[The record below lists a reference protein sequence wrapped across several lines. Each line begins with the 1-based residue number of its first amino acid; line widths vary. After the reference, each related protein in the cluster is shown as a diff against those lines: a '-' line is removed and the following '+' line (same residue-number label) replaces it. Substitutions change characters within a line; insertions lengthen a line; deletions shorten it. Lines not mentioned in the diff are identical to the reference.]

1 MNRYKLN
8 IWYWFY
14 YFSITAA
21 VCEMVAE
28 REIRTTLTVF
38 SGELPGNNNIAGR
51 KATDTDMQQ
60 TMRWPSLQYGREYQ
74 KCIQFYKCINGMAPA
89 YLLNNPLLR
98 ADP

>member
-14 YFSITAA
+14 HFLITAA
-21 VCEMVAE
+21 VCGMVAE
-28 REIRTTLTVF
+28 REIRNTLTIF
-38 SGELPGNNNIAGR
+38 SGELPGNNNIAGC
-51 KATDTDMQQ
+51 KATDTDIQQ
-60 TMRWPSLQYGREYQ
+60 TMRWPSLQYGRECQ

-89 YLLNNPLLR
+89 YLLNNPLLG